1 MLEETRHKQ
10 PPGLFKEV
18 KSTINHNN
26 THLQVAD
33 IAGKGKGV
41 VVGEK
46 AIKKGEL
53 VCEYV
58 GECISYDEAIEREKG
73 NLKLHREYKGF
84 MFFFKFKEKKLW

>member
-1 MLEETRHKQ
+1 M
-10 PPGLFKEV
+10 
-18 KSTINHNN
+18 
-26 THLQVAD
+26 
-33 IAGKGKGV
+33 
-41 VVGEK
+41 GEK